1 MRLTFIL
8 ISTSNLEIFRED
20 AMTVR
25 ISEVVEEVEILWI
38 N

>member
-20 AMTVR
+20 AMTVN
-25 ISEVVEEVEILWI
+25 SEVVEEVEILWI